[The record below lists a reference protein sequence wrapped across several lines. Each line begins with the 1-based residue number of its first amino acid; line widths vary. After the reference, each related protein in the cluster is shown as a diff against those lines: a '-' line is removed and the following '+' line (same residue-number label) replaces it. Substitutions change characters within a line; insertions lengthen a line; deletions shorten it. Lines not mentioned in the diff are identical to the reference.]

1 MIQWKNILKPN
12 SNFLIFIF
20 GSIFIFFILY
30 WLFFVLTPNI
40 KNTKSEKQIDSLSVM
55 IKGIEK
61 KQIFLNDKIQNFNK
75 EINSVEMKIE
85 QIKFNKNIIKEI
97 YYEKINSIDTYNDVK
112 IDSFFTN
119 RYSDYRTR

>member
-1 MIQWKNILKPN
+1 
-12 SNFLIFIF
+12 
-20 GSIFIFFILY
+20 
-30 WLFFVLTPNI
+30 
-40 KNTKSEKQIDSLSVM
+40 M